1 MLVMVSSCYFFVP
14 VAVVSAAVVPAAVV
28 PASSAVVPA
37 PSSVPAAAVV
47 PAPSSVPATAVV
59 TVREDVR
66 MGQLAAYVVVRRRV
80 HVNMVGEMPRLDL
93 FTAAASAGSHLVCRT
108 SVYCGRCIILSVD
121 CSNSF

>member
-1 MLVMVSSCYFFVP
+1 MVSSCYFFVP

-28 PASSAVVPA
+28 PASS
-37 PSSVPAAAVV
+37 AVV